1 MYASNFTMID
11 EVLVTGNLFQPGS
24 NGRLPD
30 GSDFFTFFTTD
41 EATRGLPNRSGATGH
56 IVQHL
61 IRSISLSEDG
71 LILEVATENGQK
83 YRLQAIDDLSS
94 YHWIDRQFFDGTGE
108 LVRLVDEFSLGE
120 TRFFRVLVAGQSSFP

>member
-1 MYASNFTMID
+1 
-11 EVLVTGNLFQPGS
+11 V
-24 NGRLPD
+24 
-30 GSDFFTFFTTD
+30 
-41 EATRGLPNRSGATGH
+41 TGH

-94 YHWIDRQFFDGTGE
+94 DHWIDRQFFDGTGE
-108 LVRLVDEFSLGE
+108 LVRLVDDFSLGAA
-120 TRFFRVLVAGQSSFP
+120 RFFRVLVAGQWSVP